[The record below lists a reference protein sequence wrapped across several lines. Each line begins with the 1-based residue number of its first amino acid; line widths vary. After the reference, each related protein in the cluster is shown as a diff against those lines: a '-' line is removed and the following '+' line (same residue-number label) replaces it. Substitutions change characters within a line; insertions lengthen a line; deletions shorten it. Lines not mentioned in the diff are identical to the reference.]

1 MLFWHDLCPGSVYLE
16 PLCYYTKISCST
28 LVWADPWGSV
38 LLSRKT
44 VCLQNPRMLSVS
56 LLNYRKSTLYMLY
69 LSVSLS
75 NFHFSTLIHL
85 YIFIYIFSPSH
96 LFVIYLFVCSY
107 LHVMDSYLITV
118 RVLIRS
124 KSKRVTTLLQFIFI
138 LSFFTFPFSPHPSI
152 LPKFFFVGFPEI

>member
-1 MLFWHDLCPGSVYLE
+1 MRICNKHLSAGFLMLFWHDLCPGSVYLE

-85 YIFIYIFSPSH
+85 YIFIYIFFPQSLVCH
-96 LFVIYLFVCSY
+96 LFICLFISSCNG
-107 LHVMDSYLITV
+107 L
-118 RVLIRS
+118 VLDNCTCID
-124 KSKRVTTLLQFIFI
+124 
-138 LSFFTFPFSPHPSI
+138 
-152 LPKFFFVGFPEI
+152 